1 MVSRDLE
8 KIRERTQSAYEFVS
22 SLELF
27 KYVYDNYQLNQEIVN
42 ELKNFVDDYTVVLF
56 AASWCR
62 DSRAGVPVFALLE
75 TEIGLEVRVFGGMET
90 TLFDK
95 EHTWAI
101 PPSPP
106 EAEEWG
112 VTAIPWIVVFDKK
125 NGQEVGKSV
134 ERPRW
139 GMTMEEELL
148 EIIKNA
154 QAG

>member
-1 MVSRDLE
+1 MDLDL
-8 KIRERTQSAYEFVS
+8 IRERTQSAYEFVS
-22 SLELF
+22 SLEPF
-27 KYVYDNYQLNQEIVN
+27 KYVYDNYQLNQEVVN
-42 ELKNFVDDYTVVLF
+42 ELKKFVNDYTVVLF

-75 TEIGLEVRVFGGMET
+75 TEIGLEVRAFGGMET
-90 TLFDK
+90 APRL
-95 EHTWAI
+95 
-101 PPSPP
+101 PP

-112 VTAIPWIVVFDKK
+112 VTAVPTIFVFTKR
-125 NGQEVGKSV
+125 GQEIGKII

-148 EIIKNA
+148 EIIKHA

>member
-1 MVSRDLE
+1 MDLDQ
-8 KIRERTQSAYEFVS
+8 IRERTQSAYDFVS

-27 KYVYDNYQLNQEIVN
+27 KYVYDNYQLNQEVIT
-42 ELKNFVDDYTVVLF
+42 ELKKYVNDYTVVLF

-90 TLFDK
+90 APFDQD
-95 EHTWAI
+95 HTWTI

-112 VTAIPWIVVFDKK
+112 VTAIPWIVVFLRDNSK
-125 NGQEVGKSV
+125 NGQEVGKIV
-134 ERPRW
+134 ERPQW

>member
-1 MVSRDLE
+1 MDLD
-8 KIRERTQSAYEFVS
+8 KIRERTQSAYDFVS
-22 SLELF
+22 SIELF
-27 KYVYDNYQLNQEIVN
+27 KFVYDNYKLNQEVVK
-42 ELKNFVDDYTVVLF
+42 ELKEFVNDYTVVLF

-62 DSRAGVPVFALLE
+62 DSRAGVPPFALLE

-90 TLFDK
+90 APFDP

-112 VTAIPWIVVFDKK
+112 VTAIPWIVVFLRQNSK
-125 NGQEVGKSV
+125 NGQEVGKIV
-134 ERPRW
+134 ESPRW

-148 EIIKNA
+148 EIIKKSR
-154 QAG
+154 AG